1 MMSTWIVWSLYSLR
15 LAALRNW
22 YEKIY
27 YKIIKIPGDISS
39 HYIISIFHTYNT
51 KHCIMVAWLAS
62 YPHLKWD
69 GVWKPHA
76 HFLVFEAWFTNAQ
89 SRLLGA
95 TNVCQ
100 MRLFL
105 AHSQSFQL
113 YLMTYVA
120 RQKFYA
126 EEGDR
131 LRCVAYSTSS
141 SCCTLPALW
150 LVPYLR
156 RKFAPWSPGCLAARI
171 ESRAQGSMGKPRLAS
186 WGIQRWIQ
194 NVS

>member
-1 MMSTWIVWSLYSLR
+1 MQWDKWFFCQHDYFSL
-15 LAALRNW
+15 
-22 YEKIY
+22 
-27 YKIIKIPGDISS
+27 
-39 HYIISIFHTYNT
+39 
-51 KHCIMVAWLAS
+51 AWLAS

-76 HFLVFEAWFTNAQ
+76 NFLVFEAWFTNAQ

-131 LRCVAYSTSS
+131 S
-141 SCCTLPALW
+141 
-150 LVPYLR
+150 
-156 RKFAPWSPGCLAARI
+156 
-171 ESRAQGSMGKPRLAS
+171 E
-186 WGIQRWIQ
+186 
-194 NVS
+194 NV